1 VKPAA
6 FSYHRARSL
15 GELFALLATH
25 GDAAKVIAG
34 GQSLAPML
42 NMRLAHPA
50 HLIDL
55 NDLQELSFIREAG
68 GAIAVGA
75 LARHEDVARSEL
87 MRTTC
92 PLLAEAASTVGHYA
106 IRSRG
111 TLGGSL
117 AHADPAAQLPL
128 VAATLGAEIAIA
140 SPRGRRVVAAK
151 DFFVSVMTTTLQAD
165 EIIVEA
171 QFPKLGAREGSAF
184 ELFSRRRGDFAIVAV
199 AATVALDGSGR
210 ATQVRLG
217 VSGVNAVPTLLDETV
232 RRFAGRRADAQWCRE
247 LAQDTRERIDP
258 ADDARMPAEFRRDL
272 CAALTRRALE
282 HSVARA
288 QEK

>member
-1 VKPAA
+1 MKPAA

-15 GELFALLATH
+15 EEVFALLATH

-42 NMRLAHPA
+42 NMRLARPS

-55 NDLQELSFIREAG
+55 NDLHELSHVREAG

-87 MRTTC
+87 IRAGC
-92 PLLAEAASTVGHYA
+92 PLLAAAAATVGHYA

-128 VAATLGAEIAIA
+128 VAATLGAEIAVA
-140 SPRGRRVVAAK
+140 SPRGRRTIAAK
-151 DFFVSVMTTTLQAD
+151 EFFLSVMTTALQAD
-165 EIIVEA
+165 EIIIEA
-171 QFPKLGAREGSAF
+171 RFPKLGAKEGSAF

-199 AATVALDGSGR
+199 AATVALDGGGR
-210 ATQVRLG
+210 ATRVRLG
-217 VSGVNAVPTLLDETV
+217 VSGVDAVPMLLDEPV
-232 RRFAGRRADAQWCRE
+232 RRFAGRRADAQWCTE
-247 LAQDTRERIDP
+247 LAQAVREGIDP
-258 ADDARMPAEFRRDL
+258 PDDARTPAEFRREL
-272 CAALTRRALE
+272 SAALTRRALE
-282 HSVARA
+282 RSIARA